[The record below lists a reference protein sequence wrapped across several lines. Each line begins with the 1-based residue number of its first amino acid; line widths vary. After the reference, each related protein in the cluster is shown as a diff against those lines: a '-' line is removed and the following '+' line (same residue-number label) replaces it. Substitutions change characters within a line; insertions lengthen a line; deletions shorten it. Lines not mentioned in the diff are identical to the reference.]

1 MCKLSLNFSLL
12 DSRRQFTLKVFL
24 NNKIHE
30 QLKVMCM
37 SKLTVNYSKFFSKDD
52 LKTLSM
58 LRRGKRGKQG
68 ESYPSDALDE
78 IES

>member
-1 MCKLSLNFSLL
+1 
-12 DSRRQFTLKVFL
+12 
-24 NNKIHE
+24 
-30 QLKVMCM
+30 M

-58 LRRGKRGKQG
+58 LRKGKRGRAG
-68 ESYPSDALDE
+68 ESYPADALEE

>member
-1 MCKLSLNFSLL
+1 
-12 DSRRQFTLKVFL
+12 
-24 NNKIHE
+24 
-30 QLKVMCM
+30 M

-68 ESYPSDALDE
+68 ESYPADALEE

>member
-1 MCKLSLNFSLL
+1 
-12 DSRRQFTLKVFL
+12 
-24 NNKIHE
+24 
-30 QLKVMCM
+30 M

-78 IES
+78 MDN